1 MARQPKTNIAIV
13 GEGLTE
19 RYYFLHLKAL
29 KGYRCTVKPRQF
41 SNGGDIIYI
50 ERKAKEFLSVGMKV
64 ICVFD
69 TDIAERNEAER
80 QKIVKFKDKYGKNE
94 DVIICDSLPSIEFW
108 FLLHFKKTN
117 RKFSSYSQIKKELV
131 KFLPDYDKT
140 EKYLRQDKWVRAL
153 LSTQEDAIENA
164 KTIANGGSY
173 SNIYKAIELLEK
185 D

>member
-29 KGYRCTVKPRQF
+29 KGYKCIVKPRHF
-41 SNGGDIIYI
+41 SNGGDIVYI
-50 ERKAKEFLSVGMKV
+50 ERKAKEFLSVGMTV

-69 TDIAERNEAER
+69 ADVAERNTTEKKKIEA
-80 QKIVKFKDKYGKNE
+80 FKNKYNTNKN
-94 DVIICDSLPSIEFW
+94 VIICDSLPSIEFW

-117 RKFSSYSQIKKELV
+117 RHFSDYNQIKKELV

-140 EKYLRQDKWVRAL
+140 EKYLRQDKWVRCL
-153 LSTQEDAIENA
+153 LDSQENA
-164 KTIANGGSY
+164 INNAQSLPVDGSY
-173 SNIYKAIELLEK
+173 SNIHKAITFLEK
-185 D
+185 S